1 MGERSLGPW
10 ITYARQR
17 LANDANHSLNI
28 HLEDQ
33 DVINRVYDTKSLSKL
48 SPLV

>member
-1 MGERSLGPW
+1 MPLSNQKELGKRSLGPW

-33 DVINRVYDTKSLSKL
+33 VINRVYDT
-48 SPLV
+48 